1 MFLDMF
7 RVYKVPTY
15 LGYTGYTLY
24 RVYRV
29 CRDMLL
35 NIFMHLDVEQGDQ
48 L

>member
-24 RVYRV
+24 RVNRV
-29 CRDMLL
+29 CQDMFLY
-35 NIFMHLDVEQGDQ
+35 IFMHLDVEQGDQ